1 VRRLGAALAL
11 VFLTILAFAGPAF
24 ADDVSIRKVDTTA
37 PPKVTIAAQV
47 TGRTPDVSSFKVREN
62 GVPVSNVAVKSLNE
76 TSTPV
81 GVVLVID
88 TSGSMRA
95 SDKIN
100 QAKQAAKQFVARKS
114 PNEQFAIVA
123 FSDQPRVVINFTS
136 NEGLL
141 NSAIDALSA
150 SGETS
155 LYDAVG
161 IAAGLLANQPLLQPN
176 IVILSDGADT
186 VSTTDLAAAKASVL
200 GAKAVVFAVGLPG
213 GDFAAGPLQDLASST
228 KGQYLDTT
236 DPTTLSAKF
245 DIVRSSIENQYEIT
259 YVSTTTK
266 PSIHIELEVGSLATH
281 ADVAAGSISSGSNT
295 QPKIVKSSGVPSAF
309 TSSTSRWIAVVLVL
323 VAVALLA
330 FGLALL
336 VLRERSAL
344 DTALTPYAERTT
356 DSDDDD
362 ESDGSMV
369 ETAIMRR
376 AIDTTA
382 RLAADRGLLEIV
394 EGKLEQADLTLR
406 PAEMIFFA
414 AVVAVLGMVVG
425 FALQRFLGVLIAG
438 FVFALAPVAILNY
451 LAKRRM
457 TKFTAQLPD
466 TLQLLA
472 GSLRAGYSLLQGVDS
487 VAQQVEAPMGKE
499 LQRALSEARLGRPI
513 EDALEELAA
522 RMGSPDFDW
531 AVMAIRIQREVGGN
545 LAELL
550 QTVAETMIA
559 RERLRR
565 DVNALTAEG
574 KISAIVLGILPVGL
588 GVFLFVVNPD
598 YMKILFDDSTGRILL
613 GGSIVLACAGYYWMM
628 QMIKVDI

>member
-1 VRRLGAALAL
+1 MRRLGAALAL